1 MKQITLNFRE
11 VAVDGLPEKSMDEVL
26 IVYPSGCMETSYSG
40 HHKSW
45 ACRDFTPDELAEE
58 RRLIFGD
65 ITHWIPFEE
74 VRSAFKEAETP

>member
-1 MKQITLNFRE
+1 MKQVTLNFRE

-26 IVYPSGCMETSYSG
+26 IVYPIGCLVTSYSG
-40 HHKSW
+40 RHKSW

-65 ITHWIPFEE
+65 ITH
-74 VRSAFKEAETP
+74 